1 MESMD
6 YRRRGSWKPWFLGS
20 HTFCSNFLCPLVNGT
35 LPVSH
40 VHAAFRPSPL
50 AVIAGVPMAGAGN
63 GRNSPFFQFSVLPFL
78 APRYLTAGFAML
90 AKFGKST
97 NCLTFF
103 MIRYWTETLS
113 RVLERGPRAFREHA
127 KSEGESEE
135 RQLELW
141 EHRKTL
147 RTQCPVRRSRFR
159 TPMLRPIPTKMSCHR
174 YRFRRCPAAIESQ
187 SQNFRRPIQIRS
199 GIRPACRRFRRANP
213 TNPAP
218 TSL

>member
-1 MESMD
+1 
-6 YRRRGSWKPWFLGS
+6 
-20 HTFCSNFLCPLVNGT
+20 
-35 LPVSH
+35 
-40 VHAAFRPSPL
+40 
-50 AVIAGVPMAGAGN
+50 
-63 GRNSPFFQFSVLPFL
+63 
-78 APRYLTAGFAML
+78 ML

-174 YRFRRCPAAIESQ
+174 YRFRRCPAATESQ
-187 SQNFRRPIQIRS
+187 SQNFRRPR
-199 GIRPACRRFRRANP
+199 
-213 TNPAP
+213 
-218 TSL
+218 